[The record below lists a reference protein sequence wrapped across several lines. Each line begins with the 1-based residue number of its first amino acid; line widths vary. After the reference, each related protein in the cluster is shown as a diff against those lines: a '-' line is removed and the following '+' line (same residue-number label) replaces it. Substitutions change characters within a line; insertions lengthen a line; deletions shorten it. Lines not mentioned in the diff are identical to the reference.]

1 MCGAGASARTYRRL
15 GARVTAALHVLTL
28 ATVVLLLARRRPLG
42 AALWRAVDRLCAPEP
57 PRVVVARNVRVLRE
71 GER

>member
-1 MCGAGASARTYRRL
+1 M
-15 GARVTAALHVLTL
+15 TAALHVLTL